1 MDLIEIII
9 AVGILGFIFFKI
21 YNFVKNNKDRLKDKN
36 PFK

>member
-1 MDLIEIII
+1 MDFFEIII
-9 AVGILGFIFFKI
+9 AVGILGFIFMKI